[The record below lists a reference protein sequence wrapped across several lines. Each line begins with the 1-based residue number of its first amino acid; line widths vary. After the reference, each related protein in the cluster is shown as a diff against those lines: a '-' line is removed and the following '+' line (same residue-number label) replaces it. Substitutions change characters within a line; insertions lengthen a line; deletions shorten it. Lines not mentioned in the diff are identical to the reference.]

1 VSGVLANLAD
11 MQRLQGNYREVEP
24 LFRRA
29 LAIRQKVHLDSCLMT
44 SEIYVGVAEALMV
57 QDKPKEGAALLE
69 PMIDGCDWEL
79 ALPKMQIAYSVAKE
93 LAGDI
98 GAAASAARAAQ
109 EFTAPSDP
117 ISAEPGVARAR
128 KLLMARILSAR
139 GKHEEAI
146 GICNSQIAIAE
157 ISSREDFGWSLVAPL
172 TDCQQI
178 LASVG
183 RTEEASAM
191 NTRLRRIEAVL
202 RRRDGGR

>member
-1 VSGVLANLAD
+1 
-11 MQRLQGNYREVEP
+11 
-24 LFRRA
+24 
-29 LAIRQKVHLDSCLMT
+29 
-44 SEIYVGVAEALMV
+44 
-57 QDKPKEGAALLE
+57 
-69 PMIDGCDWEL
+69 
-79 ALPKMQIAYSVAKE
+79 
-93 LAGDI
+93 
-98 GAAASAARAAQ
+98 
-109 EFTAPSDP
+109 
-117 ISAEPGVARAR
+117 
-128 KLLMARILSAR
+128 MARILSAR